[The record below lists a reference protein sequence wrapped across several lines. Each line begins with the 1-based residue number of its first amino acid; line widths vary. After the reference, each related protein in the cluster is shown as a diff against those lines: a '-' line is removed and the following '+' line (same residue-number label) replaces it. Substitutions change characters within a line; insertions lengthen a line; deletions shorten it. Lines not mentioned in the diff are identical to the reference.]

1 MVALVVMVVAAEAVA
16 AVVVEE
22 PLLSAVKP
30 DVLAVQHKSEQT
42 CSEQHR

>member
-1 MVALVVMVVAAEAVA
+1 MALVVMVVAVEAVA

-30 DVLAVQHKSEQT
+30 GVLAVQHRPEQT
-42 CSEQHR
+42 YSEQHR

>member
-1 MVALVVMVVAAEAVA
+1 MASVVAAAAAEEAVA

-30 DVLAVQHKSEQT
+30 GVLAVQHRPEQT
-42 CSEQHR
+42 YSEQHR

>member
-1 MVALVVMVVAAEAVA
+1 MALVVMAVAAAEAVA

-30 DVLAVQHKSEQT
+30 DVLAVQHKPEQT
-42 CSEQHR
+42 YSEQHR

>member
-1 MVALVVMVVAAEAVA
+1 MTLVVMVVAAEAVA

-30 DVLAVQHKSEQT
+30 GVLAVQHRPEQT
-42 CSEQHR
+42 YSEQHR